1 VIGRPVLVHYHIFK
15 NAGTSVDVALQRSF
29 GPRWTTFEGRH
40 ALDVQTSEQLG
51 RFLES
56 RPEVCAVSSHLARP
70 PLPFPG
76 CRPIVFLRHP
86 LLRVRS
92 VQEFTRRN
100 PEQPGCPISQRG
112 TLATY
117 VKWALDA
124 RADEGGWVIRDCHVT
139 HLSDASWR
147 TQERAVVDD
156 LHAAKSLI
164 ESWGI
169 VGIVEDY
176 KMSARRFQA
185 MYAAEFPDLD
195 FIDVRANRTSAEIP
209 DIEGQ
214 TQALRKELGSE
225 LFERLVEANQLD
237 LELYNWAVARFPRFE
252 NVTASDGGASG
263 STEDPTVEKLRDE
276 FRYLA
281 ADWEA
286 RVRSQ
291 DDLIAQRDALV
302 RIREGEI
309 AQYAASA
316 SAHDEL
322 IARHKTLANAHN
334 DLYAQYAQL
343 ARVREAELAEREAR
357 ASAHNDLSARHAE
370 LARMRNGET
379 AEYDALAQSHRSLT
393 AEHDALAGQRDGI
406 VAERDAMLASWSWRL
421 TAPVRWLRN
430 LFVKRVS

>member
-1 VIGRPVLVHYHIFK
+1 VVSRPVLVHYHIFK

-29 GPRWTTFEGRH
+29 GSRWTTFEGRH
-40 ALDVQTSEQLG
+40 AVDVQTPEQLG
-51 RFLES
+51 RFLGE

-70 PLPFPG
+70 PLPFPE
-76 CRPIVFLRHP
+76 CRAIVFLRHP

-100 PEQPGCPISQRG
+100 PDHPGCPVSQRG
-112 TLATY
+112 TLASY

-124 RADEGGWVIRDCHVT
+124 VPGEGGGVIRDYQVR

-147 TQERAVVDD
+147 VQERAVIQD

-195 FIDVRANRTSAEIP
+195 FVHVRANRTSAEIP

-214 TQALRKELGSE
+214 TQALREELGPE
-225 LFERLVEANQLD
+225 LFERLVKANQLD

-252 NVTASDGGASG
+252 NVTASEGGASG

-276 FRYLA
+276 LRYLA
-281 ADWEA
+281 ADWKTL
-286 RVRSQ
+286 VRDR
-291 DDLIAQRDALV
+291 DDLTIQL
-302 RIREGEI
+302 
-309 AQYAASA
+309 
-316 SAHDEL
+316 
-322 IARHKTLANAHN
+322 ARHQALASGHH
-334 DLYAQYAQL
+334 DLYTQYVEL
-343 ARVREAELAEREAR
+343 ARVREAELAKTEALAHAYRSLITER
-357 ASAHNDLSARHAE
+357 
-370 LARMRNGET
+370 
-379 AEYDALAQSHRSLT
+379 DALASHR
-393 AEHDALAGQRDGI
+393 DDV
-406 VAERDAMLASWSWRL
+406 VAERDAMTASRSWRL
-421 TAPVRWLRN
+421 TAPLRWLQE
-430 LFVKRVS
+430 LFVKRAV